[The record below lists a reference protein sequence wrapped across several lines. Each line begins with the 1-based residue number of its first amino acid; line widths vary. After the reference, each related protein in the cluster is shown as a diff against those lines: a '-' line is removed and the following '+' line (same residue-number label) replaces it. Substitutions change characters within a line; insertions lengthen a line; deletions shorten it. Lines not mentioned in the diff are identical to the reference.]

1 MEALLILGTG
11 TNLKFSLVNHIY
23 WEWMTWI
30 CEIRKGK
37 SEKQVSG
44 IFKLNKYV
52 PRKLEKLISFGEINL
67 EEAKL
72 WKKIHE
78 NVVLKSWITDL
89 SVIEWDLKFIG
100 ANGIKEWPIFALW
113 GYKTIYWGKRW
124 IYQHGLF
131 FTGNWAALDG
141 LINARILQA
150 SMSNICS
157 STNRVLQEKT
167 IPASM
172 KSLEPCILYELKVM
186 TIYNDKNNFFCLK
199 WKVGKKEK

>member
-1 MEALLILGTG
+1 M
-11 TNLKFSLVNHIY
+11 
-23 WEWMTWI
+23 
-30 CEIRKGK
+30 
-37 SEKQVSG
+37 
-44 IFKLNKYV
+44 
-52 PRKLEKLISFGEINL
+52 
-67 EEAKL
+67 
-72 WKKIHE
+72 
-78 NVVLKSWITDL
+78 VLKSWITDL
-89 SVIEWDLKFIG
+89 SVIEWDLKTIGAITDLSVIEWDLKIIG
-100 ANGIKEWPIFALW
+100 ANGIKDWPIFALW

-186 TIYNDKNNFFCLK
+186 TIYNDDNIFF
-199 WKVGKKEK
+199 V